1 MGRARKKKISS
12 KIGKLHKAA
21 SLCTFGAVHSCGRSS
36 QIIKKVVEMVAV
48 VDMDIVVLELLI
60 VV

>member
-36 QIIKKVVEMVAV
+36 QIIKKVAEVEMVAV
-48 VDMDIVVLELLI
+48 VDMDI
-60 VV
+60 